1 MSSIQNALWRKNL
14 ISLICL
20 MLACSSVFPASPSP
34 TLAAVQGSGY
44 SGEPI
49 SLKVVGISVTDF
61 FRTIAELSGLN
72 ILIDPDVSGT
82 VTLNVEQ
89 VRWDELFDAV
99 LQSQGLAKKIEGNLI
114 RITSQETLRN
124 EQETQQLLREAELLA
139 ADTLLISRRLNYAE
153 GAEIMVSLEPHLT
166 ARGSMNVDGRTNTLI
181 ITDTPEGLEQVTE
194 LIMLLD
200 VPEKQVEIE
209 ARIVE
214 ASTSFARAL
223 GVQLGFGI
231 GRLGAKVLTDEEPT
245 FGTRNADRVG
255 SFGFTLPLSQAP
267 GFNTILGLTTGNL
280 MDTIQLDALITAA
293 ERDGDAQILSKPRVT
308 AQNNTLAT
316 ITQGSQIPVPVSQ
329 NFTTTVEYQTAA
341 LQLTV
346 TPRVTNVDT
355 ILMTIVVENNVPDFA
370 STVLGIPAIR
380 TSQAQTQVLVA
391 NGGTTVIGGIYIE
404 AESENEE
411 RVPGLGRIPVLG
423 HLFRTTS
430 KSQETREILFFIT
443 ARILDTP
450 SLMGTVGIQQ
460 TTGSAEDTA
469 SAPSQ
474 E

>member
-1 MSSIQNALWRKNL
+1 M
-14 ISLICL
+14 
-20 MLACSSVFPASPSP
+20 
-34 TLAAVQGSGY
+34 
-44 SGEPI
+44 
-49 SLKVVGISVTDF
+49 
-61 FRTIAELSGLN
+61 
-72 ILIDPDVSGT
+72 
-82 VTLNVEQ
+82 
-89 VRWDELFDAV
+89 
-99 LQSQGLAKKIEGNLI
+99 
-114 RITSQETLRN
+114 
-124 EQETQQLLREAELLA
+124 
-139 ADTLLISRRLNYAE
+139 
-153 GAEIMVSLEPHLT
+153 
-166 ARGSMNVDGRTNTLI
+166 
-181 ITDTPEGLEQVTE
+181 
-194 LIMLLD
+194 
-200 VPEKQVEIE
+200 
-209 ARIVE
+209 
-214 ASTSFARAL
+214 
-223 GVQLGFGI
+223 
-231 GRLGAKVLTDEEPT
+231 LTDEDPT

-255 SFGFTLPLSQAP
+255 GFGFTLPLSQAP

-370 STVLGIPAIR
+370 TTVLGIPAIR

-443 ARILDTP
+443 ARIQDTP
-450 SLMGTVGIQQ
+450 SLMGTVGVQQ

>member
-61 FRTIAELSGLN
+61 FRTISELSGLN

-82 VTLNVEQ
+82 LTLNVEQ
-89 VRWDELFDAV
+89 VPWDQLFDTV
-99 LQSQGLAKKIEGNLI
+99 LQSQGLAKRIEGNLI
-114 RITSQETLRN
+114 RITSQGTLRN

-139 ADTLLISRRLNYAE
+139 ADTLLISRRLNYAD

-181 ITDTPEGLEQVTE
+181 ITDTPEGLTQVTE
-194 LIMLLD
+194 LIKLLD

-231 GRLGAKVLTDEEPT
+231 GRLGARLLTDEDPT

-255 SFGFTLPLSQAP
+255 GFGFTLPLSQAP
-267 GFNTILGLTTGNL
+267 GSNTILGLTTGNL

-308 AQNNTLAT
+308 AQNNTLAI

-443 ARILDTP
+443 ARIQDTP
-450 SLMGTVGIQQ
+450 SLMGTVGVQQ
-460 TTGSAEDTA
+460 MTGSAEDTA